1 MLFVTTDRN
10 AADML
15 TKCMKSPA
23 KFFEFRA
30 IIMNE
35 PKVISAIEASARARA
50 RPASGGD
57 RCESVRRPTSNRGG
71 ASVSKGPEA
80 FCVTAE
86 SNCSLQL

>member
-1 MLFVTTDRN
+1 MFSLGAARDFVRDMVESFEIEVPFVTTDRN

-35 PKVISAIEASARARA
+35 PKVVDAIQVSARARA
-50 RPASGGD
+50 RAASG
-57 RCESVRRPTSNRGG
+57 
-71 ASVSKGPEA
+71 K
-80 FCVTAE
+80 
-86 SNCSLQL
+86 